1 MNKALLKICV
11 VAILASALVSGCS
24 SGTKITT
31 TVPSKQEQPRPI
43 VNRFAF
49 SYYASALIAEKAGQ
63 YPAAITNYKEA
74 LKHAP
79 GNSEILYALANLYFR
94 LRQPE
99 IALENARKIFYKDAQ
114 TYALIANC
122 HRILGNQ
129 VEAERAYRKVL
140 RMQPD
145 DMHAHWF
152 LGTFEKERG
161 NSNEAIAHYA
171 QVAKVNPS
179 PAIYAEIAE
188 LETAR
193 RNDDAAIEAYRRSI
207 ALDPTASN
215 VGSYIKMA
223 ALLRMQNRPDEAEQ
237 ILLQGLEMSPEM
249 HAFRLYLAEMYE
261 DQNDTTAALNQAR
274 WIFENISEKLPII
287 DRAGQIAFELGAFQ
301 FADSI
306 FARELAQDPR
316 SMYANF
322 FRGRIAVYED
332 RIEDAKGFFWNLVDV
347 ADSLPDGY
355 INLGMIYLDQDSVD
369 LAIDVLRDGVT
380 RSTNGR
386 EDAQFYLATA
396 FGRAERYG
404 EVLAIAGPLVK
415 KHPDEIRFLFMLGS
429 ALERTSQHDS
439 AAVVFERILEA
450 DPRHAPTMNYL
461 GYMWADLGINLDE
474 SLELISTALDMDA
487 DNGAYLDS
495 YGWVLYR
502 LGRYEDAE
510 TQIRKAID
518 LMVEDD
524 YILYE
529 HLGDICFSLDKHDE
543 ARKNWQK
550 ALDLNPES
558 EQIKEKLTR

>member
-1 MNKALLKICV
+1 MNKSLLKICV
-11 VAILASALVSGCS
+11 VAILALAVVSGCS
-24 SGTKITT
+24 SGTKVTT

-43 VNRFAF
+43 VNRIAF
-49 SYYASALIAEKAGQ
+49 SYYASALIAEKEGQ
-63 YPAAITNYKEA
+63 YPAAVANYEEA

-79 GNSEILYALANLYFR
+79 ENSEILYALANLYFR

-122 HRILGNQ
+122 YRILGNQ

-215 VGSYIKMA
+215 VGAYMRMA

-249 HAFRLYLAEMYE
+249 HAFRLYLAEMYG
-261 DQNDTTAALNQAR
+261 DQNDTTAALNQVR

-287 DRAGQIAFELGAFQ
+287 NRAGQIAFELGALQ

-306 FARELAQDPR
+306 FARELSQDPR

-322 FRGRIAVYED
+322 FRGRIAVYEN
-332 RIEDAKGFFWNLVDV
+332 RIEDAKGFFWKLVDV

-380 RSTNGR
+380 RSTDGR
-386 EDAQFYLATA
+386 EDVQFYLATA
-396 FGRAERYG
+396 FGRAERYS
-404 EVLAIAGPLVK
+404 EALSIAGPLVK
-415 KHPDEIRFLFMLGS
+415 KYPDEIRFLFMLGS

-439 AAVVFERILEA
+439 AAVVFERILETN
-450 DPRHAPTMNYL
+450 PRHAPTMNYL
-461 GYMWADLGINLDE
+461 GYMWADIGINLDE
-474 SLELISTALDMDA
+474 SLELISTALEMDA

-495 YGWVLYR
+495 YGWILYK

-510 TQIRKAID
+510 IQIRKAID

-529 HLGDICFSLDKHDE
+529 HLGDICFSLDKYNE

-558 EQIKEKLTR
+558 EQIREKLTR